1 MPAVVSPD
9 EGGFEG
15 EHLAELMNFLAPGVI
30 GADALSLIRISTRME
45 NMLFIR
51 SKLFLKDLGTWA

>member
-15 EHLAELMNFLAPGVI
+15 EHLAELMNFLAPGAI

-45 NMLFIR
+45 NMLFM
-51 SKLFLKDLGTWA
+51 